1 MRDPSQRNCDALG
14 KAQAPEQLTPAVP
27 AAAGHCDM
35 FGVSLKN
42 TGDRPMD
49 VAVFYLDARAG
60 VELVD
65 DRMAN
70 NGCVV
75 TLPAAMAEPMRLPPR
90 QFAIWEDGKPL
101 ALGMQRILVFAMPH
115 SGTSPPSLCH
125 LREASIEAAT
135 RTATRSA
142 GTQRGLAGLLS
153 RAGLADGLMRT
164 AAPTSAGDDSGGGVM
179 VRQFTF
185 DLREAPAKP
194 F

>member
-1 MRDPSQRNCDALG
+1 
-14 KAQAPEQLTPAVP
+14 
-27 AAAGHCDM
+27 M

-153 RAGLADGLMRT
+153 RAGLADGSMRT